1 MPLDSVTPRP
11 PKDIPIIFSEGMVR
25 AELADLKTQ
34 TRRLAT
40 SPLAKVQPN
49 DRLWVRESYQL
60 LSWGDYEVTRYQPCD
75 VRYAATDTLAKADR
89 EIRGYPWRPSIH
101 MPRWASRITLVVE
114 DVRFQRLRD
123 ISEDDAIAEG
133 VETERCCG
141 VPSDVCGVHLGG
153 CCGQPE
159 AVKPAEAFRQLWN
172 SLHDK
177 PGERWEDNPEIVAL
191 TFAVHRCNID
201 KLAAEVA
208 HA

>member
-11 PKDIPIIFSEGMVR
+11 PKDIPIIFSEAMVR

-40 SPLAKVQPN
+40 SPLAKVQPG
-49 DRLWVRESYQL
+49 DRLWVRENFQL

-101 MPRWASRITLVVE
+101 MPRWASRITLIVE
-114 DVRFQRLRD
+114 GVRFQRLQD
-123 ISEDDAIAEG
+123 ISEFDARAEG
-133 VETERCCG
+133 AELCANGWWFDRNPILAG
-141 VPSDVCGVHLGG
+141 SDARG
-153 CCGQPE
+153 
-159 AVKPAEAFRQLWN
+159 AFYCLWN

-191 TFAVHRCNID
+191 TFAVHRSNID
-201 KLAAEVA
+201 KLTAEVA